1 MAKEEFELPK
11 DLDEYFKIAKDPLVK
26 SSNMVMEMRDEV
38 VDIIVQF
45 TEGKYANDYEK
56 SSNVSRCAGA
66 GSRAAGSPWRASL
79 YGPPCDS
86 QLIKENLDK
95 KFGSSWHVVVGK
107 HFAYDITCEARHMVQ
122 VGGRDCRS
130 LC

>member
-56 SSNVSRCAGA
+56 SSN
-66 GSRAAGSPWRASL
+66 
-79 YGPPCDS
+79 
-86 QLIKENLDK
+86 LIKENLDK

-122 VGGRDCRS
+122 VFTGGQMAC
-130 LC
+130 LAWKH